1 MKTTDN
7 NTAEL
12 GLKMAAPLV
21 SQADV
26 DAIACWLSGRDWV
39 TARDIEAALHLDE
52 RQIRAIAEH
61 SDGLILSG
69 PGCPGYRLFDDQTR
83 IGDADRAASR
93 LESQARK
100 MLTRSSQIR
109 RRIHRYAR

>member
-1 MKTTDN
+1 MNTITE

-21 SQADV
+21 DQADI
-26 DAIACWLSGRDWV
+26 DALAAWLSGRDWQ
-39 TARDIEAALHLDE
+39 TARQIEAELGMDE

-69 PGCPGYRLFDDQTR
+69 PGCPGYRLFDSQTR
-83 IGDADRAASR
+83 IGDADRAAGR
-93 LESQARK
+93 LESQAKK

-109 RRIHRYAR
+109 RRIHRFAR